1 MLDAHLDFYAHMTDL
16 KGRANQTRKLLQER
30 LISPS
35 QDRLR
40 FVHLVLLNLGRN
52 SVRDVRKVTYAVQ
65 DLTRIRV
72 LLDNSFKSLEIILEK
87 SVGKVLNTIFSGT
100 INVRIVQLVINVVS
114 LLLSQFHVK
123 TKVITVTKGR

>member
-87 SVGKVLNTIFSGT
+87 SVGKVLNTISFGT
-100 INVRIVQLVINVVS
+100 INVKIVQLVINVV
-114 LLLSQFHVK
+114 LLHLSRFHVK

>member
-87 SVGKVLNTIFSGT
+87 SVGKVLNTISFGT
-100 INVRIVQLVINVVS
+100 INVKIVQLVINVV
-114 LLLSQFHVK
+114 LLHLSRFHVK
-123 TKVITVTKGR
+123 TKVITVTRGR

>member
-1 MLDAHLDFYAHMTDL
+1 MLDVHLDFYAHMTDL